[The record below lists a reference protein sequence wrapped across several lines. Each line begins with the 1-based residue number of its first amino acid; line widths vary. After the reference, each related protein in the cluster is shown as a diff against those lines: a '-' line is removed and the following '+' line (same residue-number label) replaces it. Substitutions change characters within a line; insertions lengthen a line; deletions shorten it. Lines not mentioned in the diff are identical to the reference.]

1 MRRIERG
8 LQLRLSL
15 CGLHTDAWASAAI
28 FSALIRLLHL
38 GQQPLA
44 LLSRRLACPYPRGLC
59 AACSSACCCSFSRF
73 SFASWA
79 WMCLRVL
86 LLRGIRQGRGRLRFC
101 LLPPQLFLRPL
112 ERAFGGLRRS
122 RRLVPL

>member
-59 AACSSACCCSFSRF
+59 AACSSACCFSFSRF

-79 WMCLRVL
+79 CMCCCFAASAKAAAASASVCS
-86 LLRGIRQGRGRLRFC
+86 RLSC
-101 LLPPQLFLRPL
+101 SCALPSALS
-112 ERAFGGLRRS
+112 AAS
-122 RRLVPL
+122 AAAAV